1 MQPTSLNLLPVPSR
15 PTAAMKWSEGDQW
28 LLSLDLPAGSHEF
41 KLVAVA
47 PPAGEGAGLYAN
59 WEAGPNR
66 TLKVRGDACG
76 LSGWLGWGLITGTQ
90 ESGPSAD

>member
-1 MQPTSLNLLPVPSR
+1 
-15 PTAAMKWSEGDQW
+15 MKWSEGDQW